1 MLRLIFLLLFSISA
15 QANTPVFT
23 TGTDPILNIQNTGTA
38 LNLND
43 DALSPTQNLGFDFTY
58 YGNTYSQA
66 KVAMNGFITF
76 NPNFNVYNQRN
87 YLSETLP
94 ASGFDFTI
102 FALWS
107 DFIDKNNNNGSPYVG
122 TYGDAGSRY
131 WVAGWY
137 NVNEYRNN
145 NLSSFEAILYETTNV
160 IEFRYDKINVSNH
173 DITIGLQG
181 TNEAVTY
188 LRYED
193 NNSTTFN
200 RTDDWSLTTA
210 TVIDESFTNLSSEC
224 LIDSDFSELCQVYDL
239 DNEFENG
246 FDDEEYLQGSGVSEA
261 MLLGYDNEEEFY
273 GFNDE
278 ETYTGTPVF
287 FTGAV
292 SRDGGGIDYDGAI
305 DVSHFEF
312 DNRDTIEHENN
323 FDNFDIHIDG
333 DFTMGGDE
341 ETLTLIEIIVEDDL
355 LDFPDVLD
363 ISNLDNLPEI
373 RLTEEE
379 FVEFAQHMDEHFDF
393 EDEIERE
400 QWDEQFEDFEESEE
414 ELLEEREEREEEV
427 EEELE
432 EQEEELEEIFEEENI
447 EESDDRNEDR
457 PTRRER
463 RRNIV
468 QNITNFNTNTTSS
481 VVNSSVSSST
491 QSSQNSNSG
500 AVSTDSGNVVVSSG
514 SMGAVS
520 VSNSPS
526 ISAQI
531 SSAQVQTN
539 NVLQSIEIMPM
550 PTMDNTPSMVMA
562 EVQITTMD
570 NQIESVTSTMVTTSE
585 AEQIVEEIVSN
596 NIRVQQETSQAQQEQ
611 SGEYDSQGQSNLIAY
626 MNYVPN
632 FSDYSQA
639 DIPDQTSWYQP
650 TQIYADAMLRDNGA
664 AYGELVNTS
673 LGTLYEMM
681 GTQPMQIFL
690 DRR

>member
-43 DALSPTQNLGFDFTY
+43 DAVSPMQNLGFDFNY

-66 KVAMNGFITF
+66 RVAMNGFVTF
-76 NPNFNVYNQRN
+76 NSNFNVYNQRN
-87 YLSETLP
+87 YLSEVIP
-94 ASGFDFTI
+94 ASGFDFTV

-173 DITIGLQG
+173 NITIGLQG
-181 TNEAVTY
+181 NNEATTH

-193 NNSTTFN
+193 TNSTSYVL
-200 RTDDWSLTTA
+200 TDDWSVSTA
-210 TVIDESFTNLSSEC
+210 IDESFTNLSSEC

-239 DNEFENG
+239 DNEFGNG
-246 FDDEEYLQGSGVSEA
+246 FDDEEYLRGSGLSDA
-261 MLLGYDNEEEFY
+261 MLLGYDDEEEFY

-278 ETYTGTPVF
+278 ETYTGTSVF
-287 FTGAV
+287 FTGAD
-292 SRDGGGIDYDGAI
+292 SRDGGGTDYDGTI
-305 DVSHFEF
+305 SDSYFEF
-312 DNRDTIEHENN
+312 DNRDTIEYEDFNN
-323 FDNFDIHIDG
+323 NFDIHLDG
-333 DFTMGGDE
+333 DFALLGSE
-341 ETLTLIEIIVEDDL
+341 EVTLSLIEIDIGGPENL
-355 LDFPDVLD
+355 LDLPPID
-363 ISNLDNLPEI
+363 ILPEI

-379 FVEFAQHMDEHFDF
+379 FVELAQHMDEHFDF
-393 EDEIERE
+393 EDEMDRE
-400 QWDEQFEDFEESEE
+400 QWDEQFEDFEEQEEQREEIEEQYEE
-414 ELLEEREEREEEV
+414 EMLEEEEEISDESIDEISPEEV
-427 EEELE
+427 EE
-432 EQEEELEEIFEEENI
+432 
-447 EESDDRNEDR
+447 DR
-457 PTRRER
+457 PERSER
-463 RRNIV
+463 RRQLVRNNI
-468 QNITNFNTNTTSS
+468 NTANRTTSNI
-481 VVNSSVSSST
+481 VNSSISSGQTSQNVNSGGSSS
-491 QSSQNSNSG
+491 S
-500 AVSTDSGNVVVSSG
+500 AVVSSRG
-514 SMGAVS
+514 GGVS

-539 NVLQSIEIMPM
+539 TVLQSIEVIPM
-550 PTMDNTPSMVMA
+550 PSMDNTPSAVMA
-562 EVQITTMD
+562 EVQVTTMD
-570 NQIESVTSTMVTTSE
+570 NQIQSVTSSVMTSSE
-585 AEQIVEEIVSN
+585 ADQIAEEVVAS
-596 NIRVQQETSQAQQEQ
+596 NIRAQQETSQAQQEQ

-639 DIPDQTSWYQP
+639 DIPDQTNWYQP
-650 TQIYADAMLRDNGA
+650 TQIYADAMLRDNGE
-664 AYGELVNTS
+664 AYGNLVNSS
-673 LGTLYEMM
+673 LNTLYTIMDS
-681 GTQPMQIFL
+681 QPMGIFL
-690 DRR
+690 ERR

>member
-43 DALSPTQNLGFDFTY
+43 DAVSSMQNLGFDFNY

-66 KVAMNGFITF
+66 RVAMNGFVTF
-76 NPNFNVYNQRN
+76 NSNFNVYNQRN
-87 YLSETLP
+87 YMSEVIP
-94 ASGFDFTI
+94 ASGFDFTV

-173 DITIGLQG
+173 DITIGVQG
-181 TNEAVTY
+181 NNEAVTY

-193 NNSTTFN
+193 NNSKTFN
-200 RTDDWSLTTA
+200 RADDWSLTTA

-239 DNEFENG
+239 DNEFGNG
-246 FDDEEYLQGSGVSEA
+246 FDDEEYLRGSGLSDA
-261 MLLGYDNEEEFY
+261 MLLGYDDEEEFY

-312 DNRDTIEHENN
+312 DNRDTVEHENN
-323 FDNFDIHIDG
+323 FDNFDIPFSG
-333 DFTMGGDE
+333 DVTLGDYQE
-341 ETLTLIEIIVEDDL
+341 GSLSFIEIDIDIL
-355 LDFPDVLD
+355 PLD
-363 ISNLDNLPEI
+363 ILPEI

-379 FVEFAQHMDEHFDF
+379 FVELAQHMDEHFDF
-393 EDEIERE
+393 EDEMDRE
-400 QWDEQFEDFEESEE
+400 QWDEQFEDFEEPEEQREEIEERYEE
-414 ELLEEREEREEEV
+414 EMLEEEEETLDESIDDISPEEV
-427 EEELE
+427 EE
-432 EQEEELEEIFEEENI
+432 
-447 EESDDRNEDR
+447 DR
-457 PTRRER
+457 PERSER
-463 RRNIV
+463 RRQLVRNNI
-468 QNITNFNTNTTSS
+468 NTTNRTTSNI
-481 VVNSSVSSST
+481 VNSSTSAGQTSQNVNSGGSSS
-491 QSSQNSNSG
+491 S
-500 AVSTDSGNVVVSSG
+500 AVVSSRG
-514 SMGAVS
+514 GGVS

-539 NVLQSIEIMPM
+539 TVLQSIEVIPM
-550 PTMDNTPSMVMA
+550 PSMDNTPSTVMA
-562 EVQITTMD
+562 EVQVTTMD
-570 NQIESVTSTMVTTSE
+570 NQIQSVTSSVMTSSE
-585 AEQIVEEIVSN
+585 ADQIAEEVVAS
-596 NIRVQQETSQAQQEQ
+596 NIRAQQETSQAQQEQ

>member
-43 DALSPTQNLGFDFTY
+43 DAVSSMQNLGFDFNY

-66 KVAMNGFITF
+66 RVAMNGFVTF
-76 NPNFNVYNQRN
+76 NSNFNVYNQRN
-87 YLSETLP
+87 YMSEVIP
-94 ASGFDFTI
+94 ASGFDFTV

-173 DITIGLQG
+173 DITIGVQG
-181 TNEAVTY
+181 NNEAVTY

-200 RTDDWSLTTA
+200 RTDDWSLTTG
-210 TVIDESFTNLSSEC
+210 TIIDESFTNLSSEC
-224 LIDSDFSELCQVYDL
+224 LIDSDFSDLCQIYDL
-239 DNEFENG
+239 DNEFGNG
-246 FDDEEYLQGSGVSEA
+246 FDDEEYLRGSGLSDA

-312 DNRDTIEHENN
+312 DNRDTVEHENN
-323 FDNFDIHIDG
+323 FDNFDIPFSG
-333 DFTMGGDE
+333 DVTLGDYQE
-341 ETLTLIEIIVEDDL
+341 GSLSFIEIDIDIL
-355 LDFPDVLD
+355 PLD
-363 ISNLDNLPEI
+363 ILPEI

-393 EDEIERE
+393 EDEMDRE
-400 QWDEQFEDFEESEE
+400 QWDEQFENFEEPEEQREEIEERYEE
-414 ELLEEREEREEEV
+414 EMLEEEEETLDESIDDISPEEV
-427 EEELE
+427 EE
-432 EQEEELEEIFEEENI
+432 
-447 EESDDRNEDR
+447 DR
-457 PTRRER
+457 PERSER
-463 RRNIV
+463 RRQLVRNNI
-468 QNITNFNTNTTSS
+468 NTTNRTTSNI
-481 VVNSSVSSST
+481 VNSSTSAGQTSQNVNSGGSSS
-491 QSSQNSNSG
+491 S
-500 AVSTDSGNVVVSSG
+500 AVVSSRG
-514 SMGAVS
+514 GGVS

-539 NVLQSIEIMPM
+539 TVLQSIEVIPM
-550 PTMDNTPSMVMA
+550 PSMDNTPSTVMA
-562 EVQITTMD
+562 EVQVTTMD
-570 NQIESVTSTMVTTSE
+570 NQIQSVTSSVMTSSE
-585 AEQIVEEIVSN
+585 ADQIAEEVVAS
-596 NIRVQQETSQAQQEQ
+596 NIRAQQETSQAQQEQ

>member
-43 DALSPTQNLGFDFTY
+43 DAVSSMQNLGFDFNY

-66 KVAMNGFITF
+66 RVAMNGFVTF
-76 NPNFNVYNQRN
+76 NSNFNVYNQRN
-87 YLSETLP
+87 YLSEVIP
-94 ASGFDFTI
+94 ASGFDFTV

-173 DITIGLQG
+173 DITIGVQG
-181 TNEAVTY
+181 NNEAVTY

-193 NNSTTFN
+193 NNSKTFN
-200 RTDDWSLTTA
+200 RADDWSLTTA

-239 DNEFENG
+239 DNEFGNG
-246 FDDEEYLQGSGVSEA
+246 FDDEEYLRGSGLSDA
-261 MLLGYDNEEEFY
+261 MLLGYDDEEEFY

-312 DNRDTIEHENN
+312 DNRDTVEHENN
-323 FDNFDIHIDG
+323 FDNFDIPFSG
-333 DFTMGGDE
+333 DVTLGDYQE
-341 ETLTLIEIIVEDDL
+341 GSLSFIEIDIDIL
-355 LDFPDVLD
+355 PLD
-363 ISNLDNLPEI
+363 ILPEI

-379 FVEFAQHMDEHFDF
+379 FVELAQHMDEHFDF
-393 EDEIERE
+393 EDEMDRE
-400 QWDEQFEDFEESEE
+400 QWDEQFEDFEEPEEQREEIEERYEE
-414 ELLEEREEREEEV
+414 EMLEEEEEILDESIDEISPEEV
-427 EEELE
+427 EE
-432 EQEEELEEIFEEENI
+432 
-447 EESDDRNEDR
+447 DR
-457 PTRRER
+457 PKRSER
-463 RRNIV
+463 RRQLVRNNI
-468 QNITNFNTNTTSS
+468 NTTNRTTSNI
-481 VVNSSVSSST
+481 VNSSTSAGQTSQNVNSGGSSS
-491 QSSQNSNSG
+491 S
-500 AVSTDSGNVVVSSG
+500 AVVSSRG
-514 SMGAVS
+514 GGVS

-539 NVLQSIEIMPM
+539 TVLQSIEVIPM
-550 PTMDNTPSMVMA
+550 PSIDNTPSTVMA
-562 EVQITTMD
+562 EVQVTTMD
-570 NQIESVTSTMVTTSE
+570 NQIQSVTSSVMTSSE
-585 AEQIVEEIVSN
+585 ADQIAEEVVAS
-596 NIRVQQETSQAQQEQ
+596 NIRAQQETSQAQQEQ

-664 AYGELVNTS
+664 AYGELVNSS

>member
-43 DALSPTQNLGFDFTY
+43 DAVSSMQNLGFDFNY

-66 KVAMNGFITF
+66 RVAMNGFVTF
-76 NPNFNVYNQRN
+76 NSNFNVYNQRN
-87 YLSETLP
+87 YMSEVIP
-94 ASGFDFTI
+94 ASGFDFTV

-173 DITIGLQG
+173 DITIGVQG
-181 TNEAVTY
+181 NNEAVTY

-193 NNSTTFN
+193 NNSKTFN
-200 RTDDWSLTTA
+200 RADDWSLTTA

-239 DNEFENG
+239 DNEFGNG
-246 FDDEEYLQGSGVSEA
+246 FDDEEYLRGSGLSDA
-261 MLLGYDNEEEFY
+261 MLLGYDDEEEFY

-312 DNRDTIEHENN
+312 DNRDTVEHENN
-323 FDNFDIHIDG
+323 FDNFDIPFSG
-333 DFTMGGDE
+333 DVTLGDYQE
-341 ETLTLIEIIVEDDL
+341 GSLSFIEIDIDIL
-355 LDFPDVLD
+355 PLD
-363 ISNLDNLPEI
+363 ILPEI

-379 FVEFAQHMDEHFDF
+379 FVELAQHMDEHFDF
-393 EDEIERE
+393 EDEMDRE
-400 QWDEQFEDFEESEE
+400 QWDEQFEDFEEPEEQREEIEERYEE
-414 ELLEEREEREEEV
+414 EMLEEEEEILDESIDEISPEEV
-427 EEELE
+427 EE
-432 EQEEELEEIFEEENI
+432 
-447 EESDDRNEDR
+447 DR
-457 PTRRER
+457 PERSER
-463 RRNIV
+463 RRQLVRNNI
-468 QNITNFNTNTTSS
+468 NTTNRTTSNI
-481 VVNSSVSSST
+481 VNSSTSAGQTSQNVNSGGSSS
-491 QSSQNSNSG
+491 S
-500 AVSTDSGNVVVSSG
+500 AVVSSRG
-514 SMGAVS
+514 GGVS

-539 NVLQSIEIMPM
+539 TVLQSIEVIPM
-550 PTMDNTPSMVMA
+550 PSMDNTPSTVMA
-562 EVQITTMD
+562 EVQVTTMD
-570 NQIESVTSTMVTTSE
+570 NQIQSVTSSVMTSSE
-585 AEQIVEEIVSN
+585 ADQIAEEVVAS
-596 NIRVQQETSQAQQEQ
+596 NIRAQQETSQAQQEQ

>member
-43 DALSPTQNLGFDFTY
+43 DAVSSMQNLGFDFNY

-66 KVAMNGFITF
+66 RVAMNGFVTF
-76 NPNFNVYNQRN
+76 NSNFNVYNQRN
-87 YLSETLP
+87 YLSEVIP
-94 ASGFDFTI
+94 ASGFDFTV

-173 DITIGLQG
+173 DITIGVQG
-181 TNEAVTY
+181 NNEAVTY

-193 NNSTTFN
+193 NNSKTFN
-200 RTDDWSLTTA
+200 RADDWSLTTA

-239 DNEFENG
+239 DNEFGNG
-246 FDDEEYLQGSGVSEA
+246 FDDEEYLRGSGLSDA
-261 MLLGYDNEEEFY
+261 MLLGYDDEEEFY

-323 FDNFDIHIDG
+323 FDNFDIPFSG
-333 DFTMGGDE
+333 DVTLGDYQE
-341 ETLTLIEIIVEDDL
+341 GSLSFIEIDIDIL
-355 LDFPDVLD
+355 PLD
-363 ISNLDNLPEI
+363 ILPEI

-379 FVEFAQHMDEHFDF
+379 FVELAQHMDEHFDF
-393 EDEIERE
+393 EDEMDRE
-400 QWDEQFEDFEESEE
+400 QWDEQFEDFEEPEEQREEIEERYEE
-414 ELLEEREEREEEV
+414 EMLEEEEETLDESIDDISPEEV
-427 EEELE
+427 EE
-432 EQEEELEEIFEEENI
+432 
-447 EESDDRNEDR
+447 DR
-457 PTRRER
+457 PERSER
-463 RRNIV
+463 RRQLVRNNI
-468 QNITNFNTNTTSS
+468 NTTNRTTSNI
-481 VVNSSVSSST
+481 VNSSTSAGQTSQNVNSGGSSS
-491 QSSQNSNSG
+491 S
-500 AVSTDSGNVVVSSG
+500 AVVSSRG
-514 SMGAVS
+514 GGVS

-539 NVLQSIEIMPM
+539 TVLQSIEVIPM
-550 PTMDNTPSMVMA
+550 PSMDNTPSTVMA
-562 EVQITTMD
+562 EVQVTTMD
-570 NQIESVTSTMVTTSE
+570 NQIQSVTSSVMTSSE
-585 AEQIVEEIVSN
+585 ADQIAEEVVAS
-596 NIRVQQETSQAQQEQ
+596 NIRAQQETSQAQQEQ

>member
-181 TNEAVTY
+181 NNEATTH

-193 NNSTTFN
+193 TNSTSYVL
-200 RTDDWSLTTA
+200 TDDWSVSTA
-210 TVIDESFTNLSSEC
+210 IDESFTNLSSEC

-239 DNEFENG
+239 DNEFGNG
-246 FDDEEYLQGSGVSEA
+246 FDDEEYLRGSGLSDA
-261 MLLGYDNEEEFY
+261 MLLGYDDEEEFY

-278 ETYTGTPVF
+278 ETYTGTSVF
-287 FTGAV
+287 FTGAD
-292 SRDGGGIDYDGAI
+292 SRDGGGTDYDGTI
-305 DVSHFEF
+305 SDSYFEF
-312 DNRDTIEHENN
+312 DNRDTIEYEDFNN
-323 FDNFDIHIDG
+323 NFDIHLDG
-333 DFTMGGDE
+333 DFTLLGSE
-341 ETLTLIEIIVEDDL
+341 EGTLSLIEIDIGGPENL
-355 LDFPDVLD
+355 LDLPPID
-363 ISNLDNLPEI
+363 ILPEI

-379 FVEFAQHMDEHFDF
+379 FVELAQHMDEHFDF
-393 EDEIERE
+393 EDDMDRE
-400 QWDEQFEDFEESEE
+400 QFEEQFEDFEEPEEQREEIEERYEE
-414 ELLEEREEREEEV
+414 EMLEEEEETLDESIDEISPEEV
-427 EEELE
+427 EE
-432 EQEEELEEIFEEENI
+432 
-447 EESDDRNEDR
+447 DR
-457 PTRRER
+457 PERSER
-463 RRNIV
+463 RRQLVRNNI
-468 QNITNFNTNTTSS
+468 NTTNRTTSNI
-481 VVNSSVSSST
+481 VNSSTSAGQTSQNVNSGGSSS
-491 QSSQNSNSG
+491 S
-500 AVSTDSGNVVVSSG
+500 AVVASRGG
-514 SMGAVS
+514 GVS

-539 NVLQSIEIMPM
+539 TVLQSIEVIPM
-550 PTMDNTPSMVMA
+550 PSMDNTPSAVMA
-562 EVQITTMD
+562 EVQVTTMD
-570 NQIESVTSTMVTTSE
+570 NQIQSVTSSVMTSSE
-585 AEQIVEEIVSN
+585 ADQIAEEVVAS
-596 NIRVQQETSQAQQEQ
+596 NIRAQQETSQAQQEQ

-639 DIPDQTSWYQP
+639 DIPDQTNWYQP
-650 TQIYADAMLRDNGA
+650 TQIYADAMLRDNGE
-664 AYGELVNTS
+664 AYGNLVNSS
-673 LGTLYEMM
+673 LNTLYTIMDS
-681 GTQPMQIFL
+681 QPMGIFL
-690 DRR
+690 ERR

>member
-43 DALSPTQNLGFDFTY
+43 DALSPMQNLGFDFTY

-94 ASGFDFTI
+94 ASGFDLTI

-107 DFIDKNNNNGSPYVG
+107 DFIDKDNNNGSPYVG

-160 IEFRYDKINVSNH
+160 IEFRYDKINISNH

-246 FDDEEYLQGSGVSEA
+246 YDDEEYLRGSGLSDA
-261 MLLGYDNEEEFY
+261 MLLGYDDEEEFY

-278 ETYTGTPVF
+278 ETYTGTSVF
-287 FTGAV
+287 FTGAD
-292 SRDGGGIDYDGAI
+292 SRDGGGTDYDGTI
-305 DVSHFEF
+305 SDSYFEF
-312 DNRDTIEHENN
+312 DNRDTIEYEDFNN
-323 FDNFDIHIDG
+323 NFDIHLDG
-333 DFTMGGDE
+333 DFTLLGSE
-341 ETLTLIEIIVEDDL
+341 EGTLSLIEIDIGGPENL
-355 LDFPDVLD
+355 LDLPPID
-363 ISNLDNLPEI
+363 ILPEI

-379 FVEFAQHMDEHFDF
+379 FVELAQHMDEHFDF
-393 EDEIERE
+393 EDEMDRE
-400 QWDEQFEDFEESEE
+400 QFEEQFEDFEEQQEQREEIEEQYEE
-414 ELLEEREEREEEV
+414 EMLEEEEETLDESIDEISPEEV
-427 EEELE
+427 EE
-432 EQEEELEEIFEEENI
+432 
-447 EESDDRNEDR
+447 DR
-457 PTRRER
+457 PERSER
-463 RRNIV
+463 RRQLVRNNI
-468 QNITNFNTNTTSS
+468 NTTNRTTSNI
-481 VVNSSVSSST
+481 VNSSISSGQTSQNVNSGGSSS
-491 QSSQNSNSG
+491 S
-500 AVSTDSGNVVVSSG
+500 AVVSSRG
-514 SMGAVS
+514 GGVS

-539 NVLQSIEIMPM
+539 TVLQSIEVIPM
-550 PTMDNTPSMVMA
+550 PSMDNTPSTVMA
-562 EVQITTMD
+562 EVQVTTMD
-570 NQIESVTSTMVTTSE
+570 NQIQSVTSSVMTSSE
-585 AEQIVEEIVSN
+585 ADQIAEEVVAS
-596 NIRVQQETSQAQQEQ
+596 NIRAQQETSQAQQEQ

-639 DIPDQTSWYQP
+639 DIPDQTNWYQP
-650 TQIYADAMLRDNGA
+650 TQIYADAMLRDNGE
-664 AYGELVNTS
+664 AYGNLVNSS
-673 LGTLYEMM
+673 LNTLYTIMDS
-681 GTQPMQIFL
+681 QPMGIFL
-690 DRR
+690 ERR

>member
-43 DALSPTQNLGFDFTY
+43 DAVSSMQNLGFDFNY

-66 KVAMNGFITF
+66 RVAMNGFVTF
-76 NPNFNVYNQRN
+76 NSNFNVYNQRN
-87 YLSETLP
+87 YLSEVIP
-94 ASGFDFTI
+94 ASGFDFTV

-181 TNEAVTY
+181 NNEAVTY

-200 RTDDWSLTTA
+200 RADDWSLTTG
-210 TVIDESFTNLSSEC
+210 TIIDESFTNLSSEC

-246 FDDEEYLQGSGVSEA
+246 FDDEEYLRGSGLSDA
-261 MLLGYDNEEEFY
+261 MLLGYDDEEEFY

-278 ETYTGTPVF
+278 ETYTGTSVF
-287 FTGAV
+287 FTGAD
-292 SRDGGGIDYDGAI
+292 SRDGGGTDYDGTI
-305 DVSHFEF
+305 SDSYFEF
-312 DNRDTIEHENN
+312 DNRDTIEYEDFNN
-323 FDNFDIHIDG
+323 NFDIHLDG
-333 DFTMGGDE
+333 DFTLLGSE
-341 ETLTLIEIIVEDDL
+341 EGTLSLIEIDIGGPENL
-355 LDFPDVLD
+355 LDLPPID
-363 ISNLDNLPEI
+363 ILPEI

-379 FVEFAQHMDEHFDF
+379 FVELAQHMDEHFDF
-393 EDEIERE
+393 EDEMDRE
-400 QWDEQFEDFEESEE
+400 QFEEQFEDFEEQQEQREEIEEQYEE
-414 ELLEEREEREEEV
+414 EMLEEEEEILDESIDEISPEEV
-427 EEELE
+427 EE
-432 EQEEELEEIFEEENI
+432 
-447 EESDDRNEDR
+447 DR
-457 PTRRER
+457 PERSER
-463 RRNIV
+463 RRQLVRNNI
-468 QNITNFNTNTTSS
+468 NTTNRTTSNI
-481 VVNSSVSSST
+481 VNSSISSGQTSQNVNSGGSSS
-491 QSSQNSNSG
+491 S
-500 AVSTDSGNVVVSSG
+500 AVVSSRG
-514 SMGAVS
+514 GGVS

-539 NVLQSIEIMPM
+539 TVLQSIEVIPM
-550 PTMDNTPSMVMA
+550 PSMDNTPSTVMA
-562 EVQITTMD
+562 EVQVTTMD
-570 NQIESVTSTMVTTSE
+570 NQIQSVTSSVMTSSE
-585 AEQIVEEIVSN
+585 ADQIAEEVVAS
-596 NIRVQQETSQAQQEQ
+596 NIRAQQETSQAQQEQ

-639 DIPDQTSWYQP
+639 DIPDQTNWYQP
-650 TQIYADAMLRDNGA
+650 TQIYADAMLRDNGE
-664 AYGELVNTS
+664 AYGNLVNSS
-673 LGTLYEMM
+673 LNTLYTIMDS
-681 GTQPMQIFL
+681 QPMGIFL
-690 DRR
+690 ERR

>member
-43 DALSPTQNLGFDFTY
+43 DAVSSMQNLGFDFNY

-66 KVAMNGFITF
+66 RVAMNGFVTF
-76 NPNFNVYNQRN
+76 NSNFNVYNQRN
-87 YLSETLP
+87 YMSEVIP
-94 ASGFDFTI
+94 ASGFDFTV

-173 DITIGLQG
+173 DITIGVQG
-181 TNEAVTY
+181 NNEAVTY

-193 NNSTTFN
+193 NNSKTFN
-200 RTDDWSLTTA
+200 RADDWSLTTA

-239 DNEFENG
+239 DNEFGNG
-246 FDDEEYLQGSGVSEA
+246 FDDEEYLRGSGLSDA
-261 MLLGYDNEEEFY
+261 MLLGYDDEEEFY

-312 DNRDTIEHENN
+312 DNRDTVEHENN
-323 FDNFDIHIDG
+323 FDNFDIPFSG
-333 DFTMGGDE
+333 DVTLGDYQE
-341 ETLTLIEIIVEDDL
+341 GSLSFIEIDIDIL
-355 LDFPDVLD
+355 PLD
-363 ISNLDNLPEI
+363 ILPEI

-379 FVEFAQHMDEHFDF
+379 FVELAQHMDEHFDF
-393 EDEIERE
+393 EDEMDRE
-400 QWDEQFEDFEESEE
+400 QWDEQFEDFEEPEEQREEIEERYEE
-414 ELLEEREEREEEV
+414 EMLEEEEEILDESIDDISPEEV
-427 EEELE
+427 EE
-432 EQEEELEEIFEEENI
+432 
-447 EESDDRNEDR
+447 DR
-457 PTRRER
+457 PERSER
-463 RRNIV
+463 RRQLVRNNI
-468 QNITNFNTNTTSS
+468 NTTNRTTSNI
-481 VVNSSVSSST
+481 VNSSTSAGQTSQNVNSGGSSS
-491 QSSQNSNSG
+491 S
-500 AVSTDSGNVVVSSG
+500 AVVSSRG
-514 SMGAVS
+514 GGVS

-539 NVLQSIEIMPM
+539 TVLQSIEVIPM
-550 PTMDNTPSMVMA
+550 PSMDNTPSTVMA
-562 EVQITTMD
+562 EVQVTTMD
-570 NQIESVTSTMVTTSE
+570 NQIQSVTSSVMTSSE
-585 AEQIVEEIVSN
+585 ADQIAEEVVAS
-596 NIRVQQETSQAQQEQ
+596 NIRAQQETSQAQQEQ